1 MRDVVAIV
9 GGGLSGLSCALHL
22 DRCGVA
28 TEIFES
34 AESCGGRVGTDRCD
48 GFLLDRGLHVF
59 WPGGEEAQRTFDYE
73 ELHLRP
79 FADGVKV
86 RMGGKVRHFVD
97 PMRHPFLALG
107 EAFSPVGSLGD
118 LWRFLR
124 LRQKISHKSVEDI
137 LLWPEMSI
145 RDYLRVYGFS
155 EQFQRCFF
163 RPFVGGAFFDLSLDT
178 SSRMLE
184 WLMKLMGAGV
194 AALPARG
201 MGALADQILAKLRHC
216 RVHVGCAVASLDG
229 AGVVLASGER
239 LSPLAT
245 VVATDGPTGQR
256 LLGRTVSTRS
266 RGGAWLYFAARKAP
280 YEEAMAVLNGEGF
293 GPVNLFCPVTNVA
306 PSYSEGAGGVLL
318 AVEVVD
324 RSWVYHSDLPRA
336 VVEQLK
342 GWFGREVESW
352 RFLRHYAVRHALL
365 DMSPPVMDTLLPV
378 RLGGGVYGCGELC
391 MGGSV
396 EGALL
401 SGRRAAE
408 AVYQDL
414 SIR

>member
-34 AESCGGRVGTDRCD
+34 GDSCGGRVATDRFD

-59 WPGGEEAQRTFDYE
+59 WPGGEEALRIFDYE
-73 ELHLRP
+73 GLHLRP
-79 FADGVKV
+79 FSSGVMV
-86 RMGGKVRHFVD
+86 RVGGKVRHFVD
-97 PMRHPFLALG
+97 PLRHPFLALG
-107 EAFSPVGSLGD
+107 EMFSPVASFGD

-124 LRQKISHKSVEDI
+124 LRQRVTHKSVEDI
-137 LLWPEMSI
+137 LIWPQMSV

-155 EQFQRCFF
+155 ETFQRSFF

-184 WLMKLMGAGV
+184 WLLKLMGSGV

-201 MGALADQILAKLRHC
+201 MGALPEQILAMLRHS
-216 RVHVGCAVASLDG
+216 RVHVGCAVEGLEG
-229 AGVVLASGER
+229 RVVGLSSGER
-239 LSPLAT
+239 VSPLAT

-256 LLGRTVSTRS
+256 LLGQTVSTRS
-266 RGGAWLYFAARKAP
+266 RGGAWLYFAAEVAP
-280 YEEAMAVLNGEGF
+280 YEEAMVVLNGEGF

-306 PSYSEGAGGVLL
+306 PSYAEVAGGVLL

-324 RSWVYHSDLPRA
+324 RSWVYHSDLQRA
-336 VVEQLK
+336 VVEHLK
-342 GWFGREVESW
+342 GWFGGGVASW
-352 RFLRHYAVRHALL
+352 RFLRQYAVRHALL
-365 DMSPPVMDTLLPV
+365 DMSPSVMDNFLPV
-378 RLGGGVYGCGELC
+378 RVGEGVYACGELC
-391 MGGSV
+391 VGGSV

-408 AVYQDL
+408 AILEDL
-414 SIR
+414 IR